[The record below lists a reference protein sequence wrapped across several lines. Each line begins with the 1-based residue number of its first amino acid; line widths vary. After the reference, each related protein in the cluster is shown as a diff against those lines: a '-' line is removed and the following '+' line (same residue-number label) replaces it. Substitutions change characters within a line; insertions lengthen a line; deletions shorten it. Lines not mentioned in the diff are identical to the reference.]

1 MSSRLFVAI
10 SIWRY
15 RGSMADEHTP
25 LPLDQQLCYALYAA
39 SMAVTRAYKPM
50 LDALGLTY
58 PQYLVLLVL
67 WDADAAVGAGAI
79 AERLALEPSTITPL
93 LKRLEAAGLVRR
105 TRGGGDERR
114 VAVSLTDAGRA
125 LRTRCTCLGESL
137 VERAAMPLGELA
149 TLHTLATKLRRAVST
164 VTKTD

>member
-1 MSSRLFVAI
+1 MSDDAV
-10 SIWRY
+10 
-15 RGSMADEHTP
+15 P

-39 SMAVTRAYKPM
+39 SMAVTRAYKPT

-93 LKRLEAAGLVRR
+93 LKRLEAAGLVTR
-105 TRGGGDERR
+105 TRGGADERR

-125 LRTRCTCLGESL
+125 LRTRCTCLGEAL
-137 VERAAMPLGELA
+137 VARADMPLADLAQLHALA
-149 TLHTLATKLRRAVST
+149 TRLRHAVST
-164 VTKTD
+164 ATKAA